1 MYVYIYMCMDIIPTC
16 LFGTVYGS
24 SACEGYKR
32 ASDALE
38 VKLQLVFNCDT
49 RECSSFG
56 RAFSALH
63 C

>member
-1 MYVYIYMCMDIIPTC
+1 MCMDIIPTC
-16 LFGTVYGS
+16 LFGTVCGS